1 MAVIDI
7 MTRSETELRK
17 QSRYNYVQEMYRKWC
32 HNSELDP
39 YIANPSNVLNFLAW
53 GHSTKRWRSST
64 IAAYRAQIL
73 ALFDDKTPFE
83 SNDTF
88 SQFFK
93 ILRANEPDT
102 STEVDLDLSPI
113 IAYLH
118 SFTINDDMSPEEL
131 TQKLCWLLG
140 MCAFL
145 RPSDIERIDLDNC
158 RTDDEFISLHIVRPK
173 ETSAGIHKTKSVI
186 LRAHSLDRQLCPVQT
201 FKDYVRRLAHNK
213 ISVPHPT
220 MSSLRYNPLI
230 RQIKS
235 PELHVG
241 AQRISKHIAAIM
253 SRINV
258 PPGHRL
264 PKARAAG
271 STHAAKNGVSVDDI
285 VAQGNWSSC
294 RMFDSFYR
302 LSSKTRLNFTD
313 IVLG

>member
-1 MAVIDI
+1 
-7 MTRSETELRK
+7 MTHSETELRK
-17 QSRYNYVQEMYRKWC
+17 QSRYNHVQEMYRKWC
-32 HNSELDP
+32 HDSDLDP
-39 YIANPSNVLNFLAW
+39 YIADPSNVLNFLAW

-64 IAAYRAQIL
+64 VAAYRAQIL
-73 ALFDDKTPFE
+73 ALFDDKTSFDN
-83 SNDTF
+83 NDTF

-113 IAYLH
+113 ITYLR
-118 SFTINDDMSPEEL
+118 SFPSNDDMSPEQL

-145 RPSDIERIDLDNC
+145 RPSDIERIDLDHC
-158 RTDDEFISLHIVRPK
+158 RVDEQFISLHIVRPK
-173 ETSAGIHKTKSVI
+173 ETSAGVHKSKSII

-201 FKDYVRRLAHNK
+201 FKDYVSRLASTK

-230 RQIKS
+230 RHIKS

-241 AQRISKHIAAIM
+241 AQRISKHIAGIM
-253 SRINV
+253 SRVNV

-285 VAQGNWSSC
+285 VAQGNWSSR

-302 LSSKTRLNFTD
+302 LSSKTRSNFTD
-313 IVLG
+313 VVLG

>member
-1 MAVIDI
+1 
-7 MTRSETELRK
+7 
-17 QSRYNYVQEMYRKWC
+17 MYHKWC
-32 HNSELDP
+32 HDNELDP

-53 GHSTKRWRSST
+53 GHLTKRWRSST
-64 IAAYRAQIL
+64 IATYRAQIL
-73 ALFDDKTPFE
+73 ALFDDKTLFE

-113 IAYLH
+113 ITYLR
-118 SFTINDDMSPEEL
+118 SFTSNEDMSPEEL

-145 RPSDIERIDLDNC
+145 RPSDIERIDLNKCCVEDG
-158 RTDDEFISLHIVRPK
+158 FISLHVVRPK
-173 ETSAGIHKTKSVI
+173 ETSAGIHKSKSVI

-201 FKDYVRRLAHNK
+201 FNDYVRRLAYIK
-213 ISVPHPT
+213 TSFPHPT

-230 RQIKS
+230 RHIKS
-235 PELHVG
+235 PKVKISS
-241 AQRISKHIAAIM
+241 QRISKHIATIM
-253 SRINV
+253 SRV
-258 PPGHRL
+258 DFPPDYRL

-285 VAQGNWSSC
+285 VAQGNWSSR
-294 RMFDSFYR
+294 RMFEKFYR
-302 LSSKTRLNFTD
+302 LSSKTRSNFTD